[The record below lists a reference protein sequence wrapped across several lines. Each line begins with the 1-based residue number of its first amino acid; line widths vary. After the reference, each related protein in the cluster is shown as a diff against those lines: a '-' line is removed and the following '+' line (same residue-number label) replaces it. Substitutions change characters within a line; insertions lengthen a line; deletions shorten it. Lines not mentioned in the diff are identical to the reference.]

1 MTTSDQ
7 GAKLSLHFTISTLF
21 IGLVVLLGALLSV
34 QSYKKASDMILS
46 SAEQLYF
53 QLSNE
58 IQVDFKA
65 TYQPVRGMLQLLS
78 LSSLVDADTQAARI
92 ENLPLLVAAL
102 SNSDAV
108 SGIQIGYGNGDYFI
122 VRPLSSEY
130 MRKRFAA
137 PVAASYVV
145 DEIALSEAKER
156 QLTRSFFDKALTL
169 VQKNPPEETAYDPR
183 ERPWYIQAETRPRA
197 IPPFLFSL
205 LAKWVRRSPCELR
218 IPASLSPPTS
228 RWTNCRRLSRGTASR
243 PL

>member
-1 MTTSDQ
+1 
-7 GAKLSLHFTISTLF
+7 
-21 IGLVVLLGALLSV
+21 LLGALLSV

-197 IPPFLFSL
+197 IPPFLFFFTRKVGTTVTLRTKNPGVVIAADVSL
-205 LAKWVRRSPCELR
+205 DQLSETVSRYRVTPTLRQLFWGTPELCLR
-218 IPASLSPPTS
+218 TMTKPP
-228 RWTNCRRLSRGTASR
+228 
-243 PL
+243 